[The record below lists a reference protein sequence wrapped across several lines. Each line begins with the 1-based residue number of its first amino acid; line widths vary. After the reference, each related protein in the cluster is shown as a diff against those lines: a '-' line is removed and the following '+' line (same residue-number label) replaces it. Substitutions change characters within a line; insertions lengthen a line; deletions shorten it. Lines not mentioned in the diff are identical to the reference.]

1 MIRNLNK
8 KFFINFLDKVILME
22 YNFKN
27 VFYVNVYKMK

>member
-27 VFYVNVYKMK
+27 VFYVNVYIMK

>member
-27 VFYVNVYKMK
+27 VFYVDVYIMK

>member
-8 KFFINFLDKVILME
+8 KFFIIFLDKVILME

-27 VFYVNVYKMK
+27 VFYVNVYIMK